1 MAKANSKSSTP
12 AVSKN
17 IDGSMIGE
25 ASQKAITAE
34 SVTPIIR
41 SAVIK
46 GITPQEQN
54 GDRPSASALRSTTRR
69 GAPVKAL
76 AIRLSAPVEL
86 AQAAMA
92 MDRIR
97 KGSVF
102 SKAPSA
108 KFALSRACNGS
119 MIAIKP
125 RIIADARQMRCSCQI
140 CRRAVHKPGAVKD
153 VSDLAIYPES

>member
-54 GDRPSASALRSTTRR
+54 GDTPSASALRSTTRR

-76 AIRLSAPVEL
+76 A
-86 AQAAMA
+86 
-92 MDRIR
+92 
-97 KGSVF
+97 
-102 SKAPSA
+102 
-108 KFALSRACNGS
+108 
-119 MIAIKP
+119 
-125 RIIADARQMRCSCQI
+125 
-140 CRRAVHKPGAVKD
+140 
-153 VSDLAIYPES
+153 SDCPPQ